1 MSWISVTVADIATRL
16 ADPELDAARN
26 ALVAAGDPLPD
37 IVSAVVAE
45 VRGYVGACR
54 TNRLGP
60 AGTIPDELLNAALA
74 LIRGRLLS
82 RLPVTS
88 LDTDARRKEVDSAE
102 RLLREVAACR
112 FVVSLPAEPAP
123 AGDIP
128 APPRPSW
135 SARPREFS
143 RRQTDGA

>member
-1 MSWISVTVADIATRL
+1 MAWIPVTADDIGTRL

-45 VRGYVGACR
+45 VRGRVAANR
-54 TNRLGP
+54 ANRLGP

-74 LIRGRLLS
+74 LVRGRLLS
-82 RLPVTS
+82 RLPVAS
-88 LDTDARRKEVDSAE
+88 LMTEDRRAEIKSAE
-102 RLLREVAACR
+102 QLLRDVAAGS

-123 AGDIP
+123 ATDIP